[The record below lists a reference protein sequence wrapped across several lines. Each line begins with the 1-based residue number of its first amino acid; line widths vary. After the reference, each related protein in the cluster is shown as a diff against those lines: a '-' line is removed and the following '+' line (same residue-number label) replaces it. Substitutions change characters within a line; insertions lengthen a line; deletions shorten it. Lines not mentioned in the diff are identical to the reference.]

1 MGQASNRA
9 RGQMAHHGGDA
20 AEQCIARHYEQ
31 LGYVLVDTRW
41 RGPGGEIDLIL
52 RRDAGVV
59 FVEVKKAG
67 TIAGAA
73 ERIGARQMAR
83 IRLSAERFLD
93 GEPLGQLTESRFD
106 VALMDATGAVEI
118 LENAFGQG

>member
-1 MGQASNRA
+1 MAQAGNRA

-20 AEQCIARHYEQ
+20 AERRIARHYER
-31 LGYVLVDTRW
+31 LGYALAAARW

-52 RRDAGVV
+52 RRGGEVV
-59 FVEVKKAG
+59 FVEVKKSA

-73 ERIGARQMAR
+73 ERIGPVQMAR

-93 GEPLGQLTESRFD
+93 EEPLGQLTESRFD
-106 VALMDATGAVEI
+106 VALMDAAGAFEI